1 MDFLRW
7 LFGNL
12 YNPSGNNL
20 ADLYNT
26 IYEAFQYEDQRITDE
41 ANLDASAEWYANQ
54 REVNDISMVMF
65 VIRAMVTS
73 LTAIVVVNIGNLRQY
88 VDARIDNLSS
98 SLSSRIDWFM
108 RIVNILVFGLRL
120 LIDGLKDWVETAVA
134 GPIWNALNAFIS
146 RVTGELW
153 TLFQYI
159 LHPELLVKLI
169 GGYLFS
175 AWLALL
181 RAFAVP
187 IARYIMRTMFA
198 LKGELIGILLDA
210 IAAIL

>member
-1 MDFLRW
+1 MGFIQW

-12 YNPSGNNL
+12 YNPQGNNL

-54 REVNDISMVMF
+54 REVEDISMVML
-65 VIRAMVTS
+65 VIRTMVTA
-73 LTAIVVVNIGNLRQY
+73 LTAIVVINIGNLRSY
-88 VDARIDNLSS
+88 VDARIDSLSS

-120 LIDGLKDWVETAVA
+120 LIDGVKQWVEETVA
-134 GPIWNALNAFIS
+134 GPLWNALNAFIT

-169 GGYLFS
+169 AGYLFS

-181 RAFAVP
+181 KAFAVP

-198 LKGELIGILLDA
+198 LKGELVGILLDA